1 MRPAQT
7 APAVSPRAMSAF
19 GLFDGYFVALA
30 GKNLG
35 GSLALALTRIAVHHS
50 TIMSSFG
57 VYLWLESALT
67 GVATP
72 TGTITLA
79 LVPLILGFQLLLQA
93 IVLDIQETPK

>member
-1 MRPAQT
+1 
-7 APAVSPRAMSAF
+7 
-19 GLFDGYFVALA
+19 
-30 GKNLG
+30 
-35 GSLALALTRIAVHHS
+35 
-50 TIMSSFG
+50 MSSFG

-79 LVPLILGFQLLLQA
+79 LLPLILGFQLLLQA

>member
-1 MRPAQT
+1 
-7 APAVSPRAMSAF
+7 
-19 GLFDGYFVALA
+19 LFDGYFVALA

-72 TGTITLA
+72 TGNYAGALA
-79 LVPLILGFQLLLQA
+79 FDSGLP
-93 IVLDIQETPK
+93 TPAAGNRFGYTGNA